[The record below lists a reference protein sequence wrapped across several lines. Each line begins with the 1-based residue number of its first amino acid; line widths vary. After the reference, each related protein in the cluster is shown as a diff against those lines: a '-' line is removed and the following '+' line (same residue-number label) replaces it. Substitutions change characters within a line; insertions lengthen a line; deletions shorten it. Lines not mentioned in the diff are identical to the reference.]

1 MAYQAD
7 LSPRQRAF
15 VGLLVS
21 GKTQEQAAQTLGVEP
36 RTCRRYYAN
45 PAVRLALKEAQDE
58 GLAQV
63 CRRMSAGAGA
73 MLDVL
78 QAVAADVAMPPS
90 VRVAAAK
97 TWLDVM
103 FRAKEMLELS
113 QRVAALEAKM
123 GGEK

>member
-1 MAYQAD
+1 MELLAAGKSQAEAG
-7 LSPRQRAF
+7 R
-15 VGLLVS
+15 
-21 GKTQEQAAQTLGVEP
+21 ELGVTR
-36 RTCRRYYAN
+36 RTANRYLQD
-45 PAVRLALKEAQDE
+45 PSVRHALSQAQDNSL
-58 GLAQV
+58 GDAA
-63 CRRMSAGAGA
+63 RRMSAGAGA

-78 QAVAADVAMPPS
+78 QAVAADATMPPS

-113 QRVAALEAKM
+113 ERVAELEAKM